1 MTINDA
7 KLAQLLNDSNF
18 FSLVKECSSCFTS
31 CDRLQEDFDSFTQMP
46 KSKTP
51 SLFLR
56 MICCITGILLKTIQ
70 VVLILSTNLE
80 KNISYLHKRMLMHSL
95 CG

>member
-31 CDRLQEDFDSFTQMP
+31 CDRLQEDFDSFTQM
-46 KSKTP
+46 KFQTDLVGKHCFTFS
-51 SLFLR
+51 
-56 MICCITGILLKTIQ
+56 INYNG
-70 VVLILSTNLE
+70 
-80 KNISYLHKRMLMHSL
+80 
-95 CG
+95 